1 MAWTQGGKHDILP
14 CGPAARLRRCGK
26 RRTAAS
32 PASPPAGTRD
42 GGRNKERVKG
52 LEDFYARDVQ
62 QTLQALRTGTEG
74 LQEQEAAERLAADG
88 PNKLAEG
95 KKPSLFLRFLKQL
108 SDPMILILLAAAACL
123 PSRRRTRA
131 NRRRTCLS
139 SWLWF

>member
-1 MAWTQGGKHDILP
+1 M
-14 CGPAARLRRCGK
+14 REEE
-26 RRTAAS
+26 
-32 PASPPAGTRD
+32 D
-42 GGRNKERVKG
+42 GGLSGVSARRHAERRRNQERVKG

-108 SDPMILILLAAAACL
+108 SDPMILILLAAAGLSAITAAY
-123 PSRRRTRA
+123 SA